1 MGELLELGFAVAQST
16 VAEYLAKKG
25 GSGVPW
31 FLQQRADD
39 MIERFMTLLPR
50 KP

>member
-1 MGELLELGFAVAQST
+1 MT
-16 VAEYLAKKG
+16 KKG

-31 FLQQRADD
+31 FLQQRVDD

-50 KP
+50 KA